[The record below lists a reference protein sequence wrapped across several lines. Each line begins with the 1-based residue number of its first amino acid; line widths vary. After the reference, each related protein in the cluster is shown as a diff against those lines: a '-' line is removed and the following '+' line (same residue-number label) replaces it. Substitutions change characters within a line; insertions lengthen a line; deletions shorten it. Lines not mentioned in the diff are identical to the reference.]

1 MCKANFQ
8 NHHRQVVK
16 LTQKDDKIKR
26 GSGKKL
32 SKGGGMRKLPSTFF
46 PGPMD
51 VICARGAAVYC
62 HPGNRRYRNIIEI
75 NLKQYSEARSKAEK
89 SRIVS
94 TIVASIRR
102 ASPEGG
108 FVKEEGGLWYE
119 VGDHIAREK
128 VGQSFRDSLHTM
140 YKSSSKAKNSRSKAL
155 KSSSKKFQTENSQTI
170 PEQASVTS
178 EQHEIDSLDSIL
190 SNELI
195 NCDYVKEMY
204 QEFKNED
211 LDNCDYVNELFQ
223 AFRYEDI
230 PTANNSFC
238 SHDEEGVPSIR
249 EEEYSPC
256 WRQELDGCHVSTVF
270 SSPLADLDLRYE
282 DIPTTINSF
291 CSHDDEGVR
300 LIRGDEYAACW
311 RQESDD
317 NHVLSIFSSSLPELD
332 QLSEF
337 GHEH

>member
-1 MCKANFQ
+1 MCN
-8 NHHRQVVK
+8 N
-16 LTQKDDKIKR
+16 
-26 GSGKKL
+26 KKSFVAMKPL
-32 SKGGGMRKLPSTFF
+32 ALDFF

-51 VICARGAAVYC
+51 VVCARGSAAHN
-62 HPGNRRYRNIIEI
+62 HPGNRLFREKIRQ
-75 NLKQYSEARSKAEK
+75 NLEGYLQATSKYTK
-89 SRIVS
+89 SMIVTS
-94 TIVASIRR
+94 IVRKVR
-102 ASPEGG
+102 KDSPSGG
-108 FVKEEGGLWYE
+108 FVKKEDEKWYE

-249 EEEYSPC
+249 EEEYFPC

-270 SSPLADLDLRYE
+270 SSPLAELDLRYE